1 MKKTYIMPTLR
12 SAELQAENM
21 LALSVDV
28 DGDKKADA
36 SGSYTHKK
44 HGWSSSN
51 WASPGADGEE

>member
-1 MKKTYIMPTLR
+1 MPTLR

-21 LALSVDV
+21 LALSVEV